1 MAILDIVKYPNEILQ
16 TSLNNITNID
26 GELLNDLDN
35 MAETMYKSNGIGL
48 AANQVNINKRIIT
61 IDTEQILNKSNL
73 YYLINP
79 VITETHGETIYN
91 EGCLSF
97 PGLEVNVKRAKQICV
112 KSLDINENE
121 IELEAS
127 GLFAICIQHEID
139 HINGITFLDKLSKLQ
154 RESVIKKYKK
164 LIK

>member
-1 MAILDIVKYPNEILQ
+1 MAILDIVKYPNEILR
-16 TSLNNITNID
+16 TSLNEVTNID
-26 GELLNDLDN
+26 DELKSQLDN
-35 MAETMYKSNGIGL
+35 MAETMYTFNGIGL

-61 IDTEQILNKSNL
+61 IDTDQITGKHNL
-73 YYLINP
+73 HYLINP
-79 VITETHGETIYN
+79 IITETYGETIYN

-121 IELEAS
+121 IEFEAN

-139 HINGITFLDKLSKLQ
+139 HINGITFLDKLPKLQ
-154 RESVIKKYKK
+154 QESAIKKYKK
-164 LIK
+164 LLK

>member
-35 MAETMYKSNGIGL
+35 MAETMYKLNGIGL

-61 IDTEQILNKSNL
+61 IDTDQITGVCNL

-79 VITETHGETIYN
+79 VITETYGETTYN

-97 PGLEVNVKRAKQICV
+97 PGLEVTVPRAKKI
-112 KSLDINENE
+112 SLKYINKNG
-121 IELEAS
+121 IDSELEAG
-127 GLFAICIQHEID
+127 GLFSICIQHEID
-139 HINGITFLDKLSKLQ
+139 HINGITFLDKLNKLQ
-154 RESVIKKYKK
+154 REAAIKKYKK
-164 LIK
+164 LLK